1 MTKKI
6 VAIGGGENGRIT
18 SDGTRKPYETGPI
31 DQEIIHL
38 TGKENPHF
46 LFLAHSQD
54 TIENEN
60 SYFETMQAIYN
71 GKYGCECKH
80 LLKDQLNDIEYAK
93 SLVDWADIIYE
104 GGGNTLDMIE
114 LWKNTGF
121 GKILYYAWN
130 EGKVLCGISAGAN
143 CWFEACSSDSL
154 QIKFGPDQPL
164 ISMEC
169 LGFLKG
175 FFVPHCDEPGRAETA
190 KEFIK
195 EKDMVGFFLSNCS
208 ALEIIDDTYRVIYGT
223 PADKTFKPYAIKAY
237 WQGEEYLEE
246 KLEKGRI

>member
-71 GKYGCECKH
+71 GRFGCECKH
-80 LLKDQLNDIEYAK
+80 LLKDQLNDIEYVKVWAHK
-93 SLVDWADIIYE
+93 QLRLISDLFKIHKLYNYISLDFKKVGPENADNY
-104 GGGNTLDMIE
+104 LLVFD
-114 LWKNTGF
+114 
-121 GKILYYAWN
+121 
-130 EGKVLCGISAGAN
+130 ISSRKEFAN
-143 CWFEACSSDSL
+143 SFKKMML
-154 QIKFGPDQPL
+154 QILFYSIVAGIIL
-164 ISMEC
+164 
-169 LGFLKG
+169 
-175 FFVPHCDEPGRAETA
+175 FF
-190 KEFIK
+190 I
-195 EKDMVGFFLSNCS
+195 
-208 ALEIIDDTYRVIYGT
+208 
-223 PADKTFKPYAIKAY
+223 
-237 WQGEEYLEE
+237 
-246 KLEKGRI
+246 

>member
-71 GKYGCECKH
+71 GRFGCECKH
-80 LLKDQLNDIEYAK
+80 LLKNQLNDIEYAK
-93 SLVDWADIIYE
+93 SLVNWANIIYE
-104 GGGNTLDMIE
+104 GGGNTLDMIK
-114 LWKNTGF
+114 LWKDTGF
-121 GKILYYAWN
+121 DKILYNAWN
-130 EGKVLCGISAGAN
+130 EGKVLCGLSAGAN

-175 FFVPHCDEPGRAETA
+175 FFVPHCDELGRTETA

-195 EKDMVGFFLSNCS
+195 EKDMIGLFLSNCS
-208 ALEIIDDTYRVIYGT
+208 ALEIIDDTYQVIYGT

-237 WQGEEYLEE
+237 WQDEAYIEEIL
-246 KLEKGRI
+246 K